1 MKYVIAFILTF
12 FSLSCFSAKLP
23 ELPKELVAN
32 SNVKP
37 IAQKGKAPLKKNVT
51 DPVIDQYL
59 SCTATRQSDLVG
71 LPVRTY
77 VIQLSKNSAYWLESR
92 KTFPLRIEEYEYL
105 IGDAKEGFVINRR
118 DGQVDYLED
127 GKVLHGV
134 CKLVDKPAT
143 AI

>member
-12 FSLSCFSAKLP
+12 FSISCFSAKLP

-37 IAQKGKAPLKKNVT
+37 VAQKGKAPLKKNVAESV
-51 DPVIDQYL
+51 DEQYL

-77 VIQLSKNSAYWLESR
+77 VIQLAKNSVYWLESR
-92 KTFPLRIEEYEYL
+92 KTFSLRTEEYEYL
-105 IGDAKEGFVINRR
+105 VGDAKEGFVINRR
-118 DGQVDYLED
+118 DGQVDYLEE

-134 CKLVDKPAT
+134 CKSVDKPNA